1 MPTGEEYTVIKA
13 KWYKTDSSHVDL
25 KVENAKIRSELALDP
40 TRDCFVSIMD
50 LLRMGRQVVVSELD
64 FAPGLSVVLDRH
76 FDTLVIPED

>member
-13 KWYKTDSSHVDL
+13 KWYKTESSYVHL
-25 KVENAKIRSELALDP
+25 KVENTKIRSELVLDP
-40 TRDCFVSIMD
+40 TRDCFVSIMN